1 MIEKMYTVEV
11 GTMRHEISKQQGMT
25 GMGWLTILFLIGFFA
40 LLTFK
45 FAPIYLE
52 HYSVKGVLDSFK
64 EEPLITQKS
73 KSDIIRMVMARLNT
87 NGVRDIK
94 KNAVSVKKGP
104 GILKIRINYFVRKPM
119 VGNVE
124 IIVTFDDEIELV
136 SN

>member
-1 MIEKMYTVEV
+1 
-11 GTMRHEISKQQGMT
+11 MRRNINKQQGMT
-25 GMGWLTILFLIGFFA
+25 GMGWLTVLFLIGFFA

-52 HYSVKGVLDSFK
+52 HFSVKGVLESFK

-73 KSDIIRMVMARLNT
+73 KRDISRMIMARLNT

-94 KNAVSVKKGP
+94 RDAILINKKP
-104 GILKIRINYFVRKPM
+104 GTLKIGIKYFVRKPM

-124 IIVTFDDEIELV
+124 IIVSFDDEIELV

>member
-1 MIEKMYTVEV
+1 MKT
-11 GTMRHEISKQQGMT
+11 QQGMT
-25 GMGWLTILFLIGFFA
+25 GMGWLMVLFLIGFFA

-52 HYSVKGVLDSFK
+52 HFSVKGVLESFE

-73 KSDIIRMVMARLNT
+73 KKIIRDMLMARLNT

-94 KNAVSVKKGP
+94 KEHVKIEKKAGV
-104 GILKIRINYFVRKPM
+104 LTIRITYFVRKPM

-124 IIVTFDDEIELV
+124 IIVSFDDQIRLV
-136 SN
+136 SH